1 MAWAA
6 VLRTYGDMSE
16 AASLMANIMMG
27 TMMGTRM
34 LDRTRRA
41 LARISWLGSCGDT
54 WGLQC
59 SWGTL
64 SAPPDLPWVLKAA
77 HLESSLEGG
86 DGEQG
91 QILLLLCIAHQ
102 VHVHQ
107 LLHLQDEG
115 ATSEPPKPQPIPKNR
130 ESARPW
136 DAARAT
142 QDLPHL
148 NVLAGNVFHH
158 SWEEIGGIFTTS
170 YHLGGKEAV

>member
-16 AASLMANIMMG
+16 AASLMASIMMG

-41 LARISWLGSCGDT
+41 LARISWLGSCGDMR
-54 WGLQC
+54 GLQC
-59 SWGTL
+59 SCGRL
-64 SAPPDLPWVLKAA
+64 SALPDLPWVLRPA

-86 DGEQG
+86 DGQQG

-107 LLHLQDEG
+107 LLHLQGKG
-115 ATSEPPKPQPIPKNR
+115 ATSETPNSSQSPKTGKVPDPGMLPGLPKIFLT
-130 ESARPW
+130 SMFLQ
-136 DAARAT
+136 AT
-142 QDLPHL
+142 
-148 NVLAGNVFHH
+148 F
-158 SWEEIGGIFTTS
+158 FTTA
-170 YHLGGKEAV
+170 GKRSEAFLPRAII